1 MRYLLLLTLSSC
13 SLLTTSL
20 PSVPNVSPTPVASTK
35 TTQVMAETTDTVF
48 RWAWLSAL
56 LVFVFPSMRAPIT
69 GFLKAF
75 FFILALP
82 LELAHKHITMLYNK
96 KYGGNRDA

>member
-1 MRYLLLLTLSSC
+1 MSSE
-13 SLLTTSL
+13 
-20 PSVPNVSPTPVASTK
+20 PVPAASTK

-48 RWAWLSAL
+48 RWAWLSVL
-56 LVFVFPSMRAPIT
+56 LVLVFPSMRAPIT

-82 LELAHKHITMLYNK
+82 LEMAHKHLTMLYNR
-96 KYGGNRDA
+96 KYNNEE